1 MYTSEDDI
9 LWIKISKSVL
19 SLKND
24 LYVAV
29 LYALPE
35 ASSRQSMIETNIFD
49 RLLDSVVHIETKTE
63 SQCNLLICGDFNSRT
78 STNNDFV
85 THDDSLHMSVLP
97 DEYISDNFLS
107 RYSQDKGHVNNN
119 GMLLLDFCKQTGVRI
134 MNGRVGKDNGIGK
147 CTFVGS

>member
-1 MYTSEDDI
+1 M
-9 LWIKISKSVL
+9 

-24 LYVAV
+24 LYVAL

-63 SQCNLLICGDFNSRT
+63 NQCSLLICGDFNSRT

-107 RYSQDKGHVNNN
+107 R
-119 GMLLLDFCKQTGVRI
+119 
-134 MNGRVGKDNGIGK
+134 
-147 CTFVGS
+147 